1 MATVSKKFVDLNPK
15 FEKNP
20 LTKDLPLLKNAEAI
34 KFAVK
39 NIVMTTRGDRAFR
52 PYFGST
58 VIGSLFEN
66 FTLAT
71 ADDIKVAIED
81 ALRAYEPRIKLLDVR
96 VRDDIDSNAL
106 DVRIYYRIIGI
117 PLDPQSLNLILEL
130 SLIHI

>member
-1 MATVSKKFVDLNPK
+1 MATVSKKFVDLNPN

-39 NIVMTTRGDRAFR
+39 NIIMTTRGDRAFR

-71 ADDIKVAIED
+71 ADDIKVAISD
-81 ALRAYEPRIKLLDVR
+81 ALKAYEPRIKLLDVR
-96 VRDDIDSNAL
+96 VRDDIDNNSL
-106 DVRIYYRIIGI
+106 DVRIYYRIIGM
-117 PLDPQSLNLILEL
+117 PLDPQSLNLILERV
-130 SLIHI
+130 

>member
-1 MATVSKKFVDLNPK
+1 MATVSKKFVDLNPN

-39 NIVMTTRGDRAFR
+39 NIVLTTRGDRAFR

-58 VIGSLFEN
+58 VVGSLFEN
-66 FTLAT
+66 FSLAT

-81 ALRAYEPRIKLLDVR
+81 ALNAYEPRIKLLDVD
-96 VRDDIDSNAL
+96 VQDDIDNTAL

-117 PLDPQSLNLILEL
+117 PLDPQSLNLILERV
-130 SLIHI
+130 

>member
-1 MATVSKKFVDLNPK
+1 MATVSKKFVDLNPN

-39 NIVMTTRGDRAFR
+39 NIVLTTRGDRAFR

-58 VIGSLFEN
+58 VVGSLFEN
-66 FTLAT
+66 FSLAT

-81 ALRAYEPRIKLLDVR
+81 ALNAYEPRIKLLDVD
-96 VRDDIDSNAL
+96 VQDNIDRNEINIS
-106 DVRIYYRIIGI
+106 IFYRIIGI
-117 PLDPQSLNLILEL
+117 PLDPQSLNLILERV
-130 SLIHI
+130 

>member
-1 MATVSKKFVDLNPK
+1 MATVSKKFVDLNPN

-58 VIGSLFEN
+58 VVGSLFEN
-66 FTLAT
+66 FSLAT
-71 ADDIKVAIED
+71 ADDIQIAIED
-81 ALRAYEPRIKLLDVR
+81 ALNAYEPRIKLLDVD
-96 VRDDIDSNAL
+96 VQDNIDRNELGIS
-106 DVRIYYRIIGI
+106 IFYRIIGI
-117 PLDPQSLNLILEL
+117 PLDPQSLNLILERV
-130 SLIHI
+130 

>member
-1 MATVSKKFVDLNPK
+1 MATVSKKFVDLNPN

-39 NIVMTTRGDRAFR
+39 NIIMTTRGDRAFR

-71 ADDIKVAIED
+71 ADDIKVAISD
-81 ALRAYEPRIKLLDVR
+81 ALKAYEPRIKLLDVR

-106 DVRIYYRIIGI
+106 DVRIYYRIIGM
-117 PLDPQSLNLILEL
+117 PLDPQSLNLILERV
-130 SLIHI
+130 

>member
-1 MATVSKKFVDLNPK
+1 MATVSKKFVDLNPN

-58 VIGSLFEN
+58 VVGTLFEN

-71 ADDIKVAIED
+71 ADDIQIAIED
-81 ALRAYEPRIKLLDVR
+81 ALNAYEPRIKLLDVD
-96 VRDDIDSNAL
+96 VQDNIDRNELWIS
-106 DVRIYYRIIGI
+106 IFYRIIGI
-117 PLDPQSLNLILEL
+117 PLDPQSLNLILERV
-130 SLIHI
+130 

>member
-96 VRDDIDSNAL
+96 VRDDIVCNAL

-117 PLDPQSLNLILEL
+117 PLDPQSLNLILERV
-130 SLIHI
+130 

>member
-1 MATVSKKFVDLNPK
+1 MATVSKKFVDLNPN

-58 VIGSLFEN
+58 VVGSLFEN
-66 FTLAT
+66 FTLGT
-71 ADDIKVAIED
+71 ADDIRIAIED
-81 ALRAYEPRIKLLDVR
+81 ALNAYEPRIKLLDVR
-96 VRDDIDSNAL
+96 VTDNIDRNAL
-106 DVRIYYRIIGI
+106 DIRIYYRIIGM
-117 PLDPQSLNLILEL
+117 PLDPQSLNLILERV
-130 SLIHI
+130 

>member
-1 MATVSKKFVDLNPK
+1 MATVSKKFVDLNPN

-58 VIGSLFEN
+58 VVGSLFEN
-66 FTLAT
+66 FSLAT
-71 ADDIKVAIED
+71 SDDIQIAIED
-81 ALRAYEPRIKLLDVR
+81 ALNAYEPRIKLLDVD
-96 VRDDIDSNAL
+96 VQDNIDRNEIS
-106 DVRIYYRIIGI
+106 ISIFYRIIGI
-117 PLDPQSLNLILEL
+117 PLDPQSLNLILERV
-130 SLIHI
+130 

>member
-1 MATVSKKFVDLNPK
+1 MATVSKKFVDLNPN

-39 NIVMTTRGDRAFR
+39 NIIMTTRGDRAFR

-66 FTLAT
+66 FNLAT
-71 ADDIKVAIED
+71 ADDIKVAIQD
-81 ALRAYEPRIKLLDVR
+81 ALKAYEPRIKLLDVR
-96 VRDDIDSNAL
+96 VRDDIDKNAL

-117 PLDPQSLNLILEL
+117 PLDPQSLNLILERV
-130 SLIHI
+130 

>member
-1 MATVSKKFVDLNPK
+1 MATVSKKFVDINPN

-106 DVRIYYRIIGI
+106 DVRIYYRIIGM
-117 PLDPQSLNLILEL
+117 PLDPQSLNLILERV
-130 SLIHI
+130 

>member
-1 MATVSKKFVDLNPK
+1 MATVSKKFVDINPN

-71 ADDIKVAIED
+71 ADDIKVAISD
-81 ALRAYEPRIKLLDVR
+81 ALKAYEPRIKLLDVR
-96 VRDDIDSNAL
+96 VRDDIDNNSL
-106 DVRIYYRIIGI
+106 DVRIYYRIIGM
-117 PLDPQSLNLILEL
+117 PLDPQSLNLILERV
-130 SLIHI
+130 

>member
-1 MATVSKKFVDLNPK
+1 MATVSKKFVDLNPN
-15 FEKNP
+15 FDKNP

-58 VIGSLFEN
+58 VVGSLFEN

-71 ADDIKVAIED
+71 ADDIQIAIED
-81 ALRAYEPRIKLLDVR
+81 ALNAYEPRIKLLDVD
-96 VRDDIDSNAL
+96 VQDNIDRNEIS
-106 DVRIYYRIIGI
+106 ISIFYRIIGI
-117 PLDPQSLNLILEL
+117 PLDPQSLNLILERV
-130 SLIHI
+130 

>member
-1 MATVSKKFVDLNPK
+1 MATVSKKFVDLNPN

-58 VIGSLFEN
+58 VVGSLFEN
-66 FTLAT
+66 FSLAT
-71 ADDIKVAIED
+71 ADDIQIAIED
-81 ALRAYEPRIKLLDVR
+81 ALNAYEPRIKLLDVD
-96 VRDDIDSNAL
+96 VQDNIDRNEIS
-106 DVRIYYRIIGI
+106 ISIFYRIIGI
-117 PLDPQSLNLILEL
+117 PLDPQSLNLILERV
-130 SLIHI
+130 

>member
-1 MATVSKKFVDLNPK
+1 MATVSKKFVDINPN

-58 VIGSLFEN
+58 VIGSLFQN
-66 FTLAT
+66 FTIAT
-71 ADDIKVAIED
+71 ADDVAIAIED
-81 ALRAYEPRIKLLDVR
+81 ALNAYEPRVQLLDVDAM
-96 VRDDIDSNAL
+96 DDIDGNSL
-106 DVRIYYRIIGI
+106 DITVRYRIIGL
-117 PLDPQSLNLILEL
+117 PLDTQSLNLILERV
-130 SLIHI
+130 

>member
-58 VIGSLFEN
+58 VVGSLFEN
-66 FTLAT
+66 FSLA
-71 ADDIKVAIED
+71 KEESMKYD
-81 ALRAYEPRIKLLDVR
+81 AKQ
-96 VRDDIDSNAL
+96 SN
-106 DVRIYYRIIGI
+106 
-117 PLDPQSLNLILEL
+117 PLWKNFVQYAK
-130 SLIHI
+130 

>member
-81 ALRAYEPRIKLLDVR
+81 ALKAYEPRIKLLDVR

-106 DVRIYYRIIGI
+106 DVRIYYRIIGM
-117 PLDPQSLNLILEL
+117 PLDPQSLNLILERV
-130 SLIHI
+130 

>member
-1 MATVSKKFVDLNPK
+1 MATVSKKFVDLNPN

-58 VIGSLFEN
+58 VVGSLFEN
-66 FTLAT
+66 FTLGT
-71 ADDIKVAIED
+71 ADNIRIAIED
-81 ALRAYEPRIKLLDVR
+81 ALNAYEPRIKLLD
-96 VRDDIDSNAL
+96 
-106 DVRIYYRIIGI
+106 GI
-117 PLDPQSLNLILEL
+117 VTGKQCFQSMDETLYHL
-130 SLIHI
+130 

>member
-106 DVRIYYRIIGI
+106 DVRIYYRIIGM
-117 PLDPQSLNLILEL
+117 PLDPQSLNLILERV
-130 SLIHI
+130 

>member
-1 MATVSKKFVDLNPK
+1 MATVSKKFVDLNPN

-20 LTKDLPLLKNAEAI
+20 LTKDLPLLKNAEAS

-58 VIGSLFEN
+58 VVGAFFEN

-71 ADDIKVAIED
+71 ADDIQIAIED
-81 ALRAYEPRIKLLDVR
+81 ALNAYEPRIKLLDVD
-96 VRDDIDSNAL
+96 VQDNIDRNEIS
-106 DVRIYYRIIGI
+106 ISIFYRIIGI
-117 PLDPQSLNLILEL
+117 PLDPQSLNLILERV
-130 SLIHI
+130 

>member
-1 MATVSKKFVDLNPK
+1 MATVSKKFVDLNPN
-15 FEKNP
+15 FDKNP

-106 DVRIYYRIIGI
+106 DVRIYYRIIGM
-117 PLDPQSLNLILEL
+117 PLDPQSLNLILERV
-130 SLIHI
+130 